1 MAVPKIEIEEKFSN
15 LWSHITVFTVLL
27 TVVLFIVYRTMGDIL
42 WRGIFR
48 LSALISFAAA
58 VLSGLKVME
67 GKHSMTLIIQDGYL
81 VVSYFRKEQQVHEDL
96 FELDD
101 IESVT
106 SDQLPVE
113 IFSNY
118 FLANDQTVLLH
129 LRNSGRE
136 LNLFELG
143 GRILSVNRDAAERVV
158 SFLEKHVGNKREAG
172 KISDN
177 E

>member
-1 MAVPKIEIEEKFSN
+1 MPVTKIEIEEKFSN

-27 TVVLFIVYRTMGDIL
+27 TAVLFIVYRTIEDIL

-67 GKHSMTLIIQDGYL
+67 GKHSMTLEIQDGYL
-81 VVSYFRKEQQVHEDL
+81 VVIYFRKAQQVQEDL
-96 FELDD
+96 FELGD

-106 SDQLPVE
+106 SGHLPSDL
-113 IFSNY
+113 FTNY
-118 FLANDQTVLLH
+118 LLSNDQTVLLH
-129 LRNSGRE
+129 LRDSDRE

-143 GRILSVNRDAAERVV
+143 GRILSVNRETAERVV
-158 SFLEKHVGNKREAG
+158 SFLEKHLENKSESG
-172 KISDN
+172 EISDN
-177 E
+177 